1 MNRQR
6 FALPRPS
13 PILLF
18 SLLVLCVSVTW
29 AQKALPA
36 KQTSIQLSKYFASLV
51 AVPEAQT
58 PLFLFHKEMPL
69 SFTPNLGQTTS
80 GLKFISPGAGY
91 DFLLP
96 TNTPVVKLS
105 AEANYWIAGPPKT
118 WLTNLPE
125 NEHPWMVSSHDL
137 LHYYG
142 QRFPLVGQTIL
153 HVARQVES
161 HPRVM
166 GVLQLLINPRNTIS
180 SGAPRIRGNFR

>member
-6 FALPRPS
+6 FALPRPP
-13 PILLF
+13 PILLL

-29 AQKALPA
+29 AQRALPA
-36 KQTSIQLSKYFASLV
+36 KQTSIQLSKYCASLV

-58 PLFLFHKEMPL
+58 QRFLFPKEMPL
-69 SFTPNLGQTTS
+69 SFPPNLGQTKP

-105 AEANYWIAGPPKT
+105 AEANYWIARPPKT
-118 WLTNLPE
+118 WLATVPE
-125 NEHPWMVSSHDL
+125 NEHPWTVSSSNL
-137 LHYYG
+137 LHYG
-142 QRFPLVGQTIL
+142 QHLPMVGQTIL
-153 HVARQVES
+153 HVARLVDS
-161 HPRVM
+161 HPRVI
-166 GVLQLLINPRNTIS
+166 GVLRLLINPQTAPS

>member
-6 FALPRPS
+6 FARLPPS
-13 PILLF
+13 PILLL
-18 SLLVLCVSVTW
+18 SLLVLCISVTW
-29 AQKALPA
+29 AQRALPA
-36 KQTSIQLSKYFASLV
+36 KQTSIQLSTYFASLV
-51 AVPEAQT
+51 AVPEGQ
-58 PLFLFHKEMPL
+58 PQRLLFHKEMPL

-142 QRFPLVGQTIL
+142 QSLPFVGQTIL

-166 GVLQLLINPRNTIS
+166 EVLRLLVQPRNTTS